1 MKRKKNAEAAQEMRG
16 ALMPRLL
23 NEEQASIY
31 LGLSVSK
38 LRSLR
43 PATPLR
49 FTAETFAAALEKG
62 EIVPIP
68 YLKIG
73 GAVRYDTRKLD
84 AWIDRQFVI
93 GRLPSD

>member
-1 MKRKKNAEAAQEMRG
+1 MARRKNAEAAREMRG
-16 ALMPRLL
+16 ELTPRLL

-31 LGLSVSK
+31 LGLSVSR

-43 PATPLR
+43 AATPPR

-73 GAVRYDTRKLD
+73 GAVRYDARRLD
-84 AWIDRQFVI
+84 AWIDRQNVV
-93 GRLPSD
+93 GQMPAD

>member
-1 MKRKKNAEAAQEMRG
+1 MRRKNAETAREMRG
-16 ALMPRLL
+16 ALTPRLL

-31 LGLSVSK
+31 LGLSVSR

-43 PATPLR
+43 AATPLR

-73 GAVRYDTRKLD
+73 GAVRYDTKRLD
-84 AWIDRQFVI
+84 AWIDRQSVI
-93 GRLPSD
+93 GRLPVE